1 MSGVILAM
9 SGYPA
14 EVRVCVCVC
23 VHGWLLVVCQ
33 TVCSL
38 AVSDVGNTQGS

>member
-14 EVRVCVCVC
+14 EVSVCVCA
-23 VHGWLLVVCQ
+23 LLEVCQ